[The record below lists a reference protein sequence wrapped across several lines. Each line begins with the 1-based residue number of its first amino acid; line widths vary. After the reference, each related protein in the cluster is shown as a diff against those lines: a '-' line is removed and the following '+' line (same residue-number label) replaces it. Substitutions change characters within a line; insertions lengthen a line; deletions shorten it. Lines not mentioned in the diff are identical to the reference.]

1 MSARNKTYDVFL
13 SASSRD
19 AKLVKV
25 VYCALEGAGL
35 TVFYP
40 EAEVLGREPK
50 IAEPTRK
57 AIAECAAFVAL
68 LSPSHVKSEFLAFEL
83 GGALMWEKAIYLLLD
98 RLTPKELPSFLKT
111 YESKTFDVKKL
122 EKLIPSI
129 KASVE
134 PLSEHDRD
142 LLAKTYLDLGIDP
155 EQLSFE
161 PSSLDLLTETF
172 NARSDAQISSE
183 RLFRELV
190 RLRKQRKL
198 PRLPHRETRRASAK

>member
-1 MSARNKTYDVFL
+1 
-13 SASSRD
+13 
-19 AKLVKV
+19 
-25 VYCALEGAGL
+25 
-35 TVFYP
+35 
-40 EAEVLGREPK
+40 
-50 IAEPTRK
+50 
-57 AIAECAAFVAL
+57 
-68 LSPSHVKSEFLAFEL
+68 
-83 GGALMWEKAIYLLLD
+83 MWEKAIYLLLD
-98 RLTPKELPSFLKT
+98 RLTPKEVPSFLKT

-122 EKLIPSI
+122 ENLIPSI

-161 PSSLDLLTETF
+161 PSSLDLLTERF

-198 PRLPHRETRRASAK
+198 PRLAHRETRRASAK